1 MAMADLNNSIFGS
14 IMFGLAN
21 IYKYKKI
28 TLAYILISCM
38 LYIWFTYY
46 TNRTDTLQLIL
57 LYSILFVLGYQI
69 LKTSGFYT
77 STSLSTSFRIL
88 VIASILFRLLFLFAI
103 PNLSQDFYRF
113 IWDGQMLLEGLNPY
127 LYTPDVI
134 INQGE
139 TKIPLAQDLYNGMG
153 TLSSSHFTNYP
164 PLNQL
169 CFVIGNLFPGHS
181 ILSSVIGMRLL
192 IIAADIGTLYFGKKL
207 LDALKLPSNRIFWY
221 ILNPF
226 IIIELTG
233 NLHFE
238 GVMIFFLVWSLYLL
252 HKGYWKWAAVVFACS
267 VSVKL
272 IPLMF
277 LPLFFWWFTS
287 TKLSNQDRSPQKWI
301 SYAEPKNLSA
311 FAGMTKLSVFYTIVG
326 ITLIA
331 FFLPFFSMAFVEN
344 YSKTVGLWFNNFE
357 FNASIYYVLRAIGY
371 AITGYNEIGFIG
383 KILPLISILVI
394 LGFSVFKKNNSI
406 PKLSTSILLVFT
418 IYLFLSTTVHPWY
431 IATLV
436 MLCIFTNY
444 KYPLVWSLVIIVS
457 YLSYLG
463 IGSADKSENLWIV
476 ALEYFVVFSAF
487 IWEVILKKET
497 A

>member
-1 MAMADLNNSIFGS
+1 MRHMS
-14 IMFGLAN
+14 GLTN
-21 IYKYKKI
+21 IYKHKKT

-38 LYIWFTYY
+38 LYIWFAYFTQ
-46 TNRTDTLQLIL
+46 RTDALQLIL
-57 LYSILFVLGYQI
+57 LYSILFILGYQI
-69 LKTSGFYT
+69 LKSSGFYT
-77 STSLSTSFRIL
+77 STSLSTGFRIL

-127 LYTPDVI
+127 LYTPDTIVS
-134 INQGE
+134 QGD
-139 TKIPLAQDLYNGMG
+139 TNMPLAQELYNGMG
-153 TLSSSHFTNYP
+153 TLSASHYTNYP

-181 ILSSVIGMRLL
+181 ILSSVIGMRL
-192 IIAADIGTLYFGKKL
+192 IIIVGDIGTLYFGKKL
-207 LDALKLPSNRIFWY
+207 LEALKLPLNRIFWY

-252 HKGYWKWAAVVFACS
+252 HKGRWKWAAVVFACS

-277 LPLFFWWFTS
+277 LPLFFWWFQKESKENVIANKVKQSFKKKEIATLRLPS
-287 TKLSNQDRSPQKWI
+287 VQAIQVPRNGISKLI
-301 SYAEPKNLSA
+301 LFYAI
-311 FAGMTKLSVFYTIVG
+311 IVL
-326 ITLIA
+326 TLVL
-331 FFLPFFSMAFVEN
+331 FFLPFFSIEFIDN

-371 AITGYNEIGFIG
+371 AITGYNEIGIIG
-383 KILPLISILVI
+383 KIMPLISILAI
-394 LGFSVFKKNNSI
+394 LGFSFFKKNNSI

-418 IYLFLSTTVHPWY
+418 IYLFF
-431 IATLV
+431 ATCLAF
-436 MLCIFTNY
+436 LNIFNY
-444 KYPLVWSLVIIVS
+444 
-457 YLSYLG
+457 
-463 IGSADKSENLWIV
+463 
-476 ALEYFVVFSAF
+476 
-487 IWEVILKKET
+487 LKT
-497 A
+497 

>member
-1 MAMADLNNSIFGS
+1 
-14 IMFGLAN
+14 MFGLAN

-28 TLAYILISCM
+28 TLAYILISCV
-38 LYIWFTYY
+38 LYIWFAYY
-46 TNRTDTLQLIL
+46 TNRTDALQLIL
-57 LYSILFVLGYQI
+57 LYSILFILGYQI
-69 LKTSGFYT
+69 LKTSGFY
-77 STSLSTSFRIL
+77 FRIL
-88 VIASILFRLLFLFAI
+88 VIASIIFRLLFLFAI

-113 IWDGQMLLEGLNPY
+113 IWDGQMVLTGLNPY
-127 LYTPDVI
+127 LTTPDFQMELGI
-134 INQGE
+134 LSNFPNQIE
-139 TKIPLAQDLYNGMG
+139 LYNGMG
-153 TLSSSHFTNYP
+153 VLSASHFTNYP

-169 CFVIGNLFPGHS
+169 CFVIGNLFPGNS
-181 ILSSVIGMRLL
+181 ILSSVIGVRLL
-192 IIAADIGTLYFGKKL
+192 IIAADIGILYFGKKL

-252 HKGYWKWAAVVFACS
+252 YKGHWKWAAVVFACS

-277 LPLFFWWFTS
+277 LPLFFWWFLKES
-287 TKLSNQDRSPQKWI
+287 KENVIANKVKLSFKKKEITTLQVPRNGI
-301 SYAEPKNLSA
+301 SKLILFYAI
-311 FAGMTKLSVFYTIVG
+311 IVV
-326 ITLIA
+326 TLVL
-331 FFLPFFSMAFVEN
+331 FFLPFFSIEFVDN
-344 YSKTVGLWFNNFE
+344 YSKTVRLWFNNFE

-371 AITGYNEIGFIG
+371 AITGYNEIGIIG
-383 KILPLISILVI
+383 KILPLISILAI
-394 LGFSVFKKNNSI
+394 LGFSVLKKNNSI

-444 KYPLVWSLVIIVS
+444 RYPLVWSAIIIVS

-463 IGSADKSENLWIV
+463 IGTADKSENLWIV
-476 ALEYFVVFSAF
+476 ALEYFIVFSAF
-487 IWEVILKKET
+487 FWEVILKKRLPI
-497 A
+497 

>member
-46 TNRTDTLQLIL
+46 TKRTDALQLIL
-57 LYSILFVLGYQI
+57 LYSILFILGYQI
-69 LKTSGFYT
+69 LKTSGFY
-77 STSLSTSFRIL
+77 FRIL

-113 IWDGQMLLEGLNPY
+113 IWDGQMLLEGFNPY
-127 LYTPDVI
+127 LYTPDYVI
-134 INQGE
+134 HWN
-139 TKIPLAQDLYNGMG
+139 TSIPLAQDLYNGMG

-207 LDALKLPSNRIFWY
+207 LEALKLPSNRIFWY

-301 SYAEPKNLSA
+301 SYTEPKGFSA
-311 FAGMTKLSVFYTIVG
+311 FAGMTRLSVFYTIVG

-331 FFLPFFSMAFVEN
+331 FFLPFFSIEFVDN

-371 AITGYNEIGFIG
+371 AITGYNEIGIIG
-383 KILPLISILVI
+383 KILPLISILAI
-394 LGFSVFKKNNSI
+394 LGFSFFKKNNSI

-444 KYPLVWSLVIIVS
+444 RYPLVWSLVIIVS
-457 YLSYLG
+457 YLSYIG
-463 IGSADKSENLWIV
+463 IGTADKSENLWIV

-487 IWEVILKKET
+487 FWEVILKKRLPI
-497 A
+497 